1 MSRRISKSVAL
12 TLACALPSVAHAQWI
27 PTNLGAGA
35 DAEVRESAPAQNR
48 GTSTEIA
55 SRVRNAAVPPD
66 PNDGLDRNSLLYV
79 RIDLAGVTLP
89 PNFTTAF
96 RLTYRN
102 NNLLGRRIRD
112 EATPDLATRTGMA
125 LFGLDPMAPGAAWD
139 ELTIAY
145 ENAPGLTP
153 DGDVGTRDQSA
164 DLIPLVELL
173 FPEIGTQNW
182 LPVGGTLLFASPELD
197 QFVADVLAGGATT
210 VTFALRAIHDGN
222 APSPDWINFNYLFNP
237 KEQTTL
243 NQDPNYDADVDDPSN
258 PLGSPWS
265 GADNST
271 GDFSPALRID
281 EVLIPIQAI
290 PAADALGLAM
300 LAALVAGFALVRLR
314 ARSA

>member
-1 MSRRISKSVAL
+1 MRFRIRGSIALAVAT
-12 TLACALPSVAHAQWI
+12 TLASAADAQWI
-27 PTNLGAGA
+27 PTNVGAGA
-35 DAEVRESAPAQNR
+35 DAEVRESAPTQNR
-48 GTSTEIA
+48 GNSTEIA
-55 SRVRNAAVPPD
+55 SRVKNDFVPPD
-66 PNDGLDRNSLLYV
+66 PNDGGDRNSLFYV

-102 NNLLGRRIRD
+102 DNLQGRRIRD
-112 EATPDLATRTGMA
+112 EATPDLATRAGMA
-125 LFGLDPMAPGAAWD
+125 LYGLDPASPGVAWD
-139 ELTIAY
+139 ELTITY
-145 ENAPGLTP
+145 LTAPGIAP
-153 DGDVGTRDQSA
+153 DGDVGTRDQTA
-164 DLIPLVELL
+164 DLVPLAEVL

-182 LPVGGTLLFASPELD
+182 LPVGGTLLFQSPELD
-197 QFVADVLAGGATT
+197 QFVADALAGGATT
-210 VTFALRAIHDGN
+210 VTFAVHTIHDAT

-243 NQDPNYDADVDDPSN
+243 NQDPSYDADVTDPNN

-290 PAADALGLAM
+290 PAADVVGLGM
-300 LAALVAGFALVRLR
+300 LALLVAWFALARLR
-314 ARSA
+314 AQRA